1 MCPDRTRVVE
11 NSAAGESTETIPRAG
26 QSSGGGSIY
35 GETEMNFSKGQI
47 VLWTPIYFRWDK
59 PALVPIIRIYRCGSA
74 LLANGKTTSPDGI
87 VEWDNGTLLGKVTA
101 Q

>member
-1 MCPDRTRVVE
+1 M
-11 NSAAGESTETIPRAG
+11 AARSM
-26 QSSGGGSIY
+26 

-101 Q
+101 P